1 MTNPDFRRSQE
12 SATPS
17 GEDVDTAVQTS
28 PSLFDKCQRFFD
40 ESGDYAKAKEADLY
54 PYFRPIDRSEGT
66 RAHMNGQEIIMA
78 GSNNYLG
85 LTSDPR
91 VKKAAQDA
99 VEKYGTGCTGSRFL
113 NGTLDLHLE
122 LESRLADF
130 MGKDEAVLFSTGY
143 MTNEGVIQAVAGRND
158 IIFSDKDNHACIVQG
173 TQVSLADTMR
183 YRHNDLE
190 HLEKLLQRASEDRP
204 GAGKLIATD
213 GVFSMSGKI
222 ARVPELLDLATR
234 YDAALMLDDAHA
246 IGVIGP
252 AGRGSAST
260 FGLVDEVDIITGT
273 FSKSFS
279 SLGGFAVGD
288 HDVIEFIRHEASAHI
303 FSASMPPANTATVL
317 KCLDILEEEPER
329 LERLWEISDYMRD
342 GFRNL
347 GFDVWDSE
355 SPIIPVVIG
364 DMNTCFQFWRDLL
377 DNGVFVNA
385 VVPPAVPPGQT
396 LMRTSYMATH
406 SNDELDRILDAF
418 YKVGTKHGVIGPNG
432 HATNGHTPNGHGANG
447 HGANGHA
454 ANGHT
459 SNGHADE
466 YSSNGHAT
474 NGHSSDGHSSNRQ
487 QNGGHS
493 AAA

>member
-1 MTNPDFRRSQE
+1 MTMPDPRRSQE
-12 SATPS
+12 NATS
-17 GEDVDTAVQTS
+17 RRDDTETVTRTE
-28 PSLFDKCQRFFD
+28 PSLFQKCHDFFD
-40 ESGDYAKAKEADLY
+40 ESGEYAQAKEAGLY
-54 PYFRPIDRSEGT
+54 PYFRPIEKNEGT
-66 RAHMNGQEIIMA
+66 TAYMNGHEIIMA

-85 LTSDPR
+85 LTADPR

-143 MTNEGVIQAVAGRND
+143 MTNEGVIQALAGRND
-158 IIFSDKDNHACIVQG
+158 IIFSDKENHACIVQG
-173 TQVSLADTMR
+173 TQISLADTQR
-183 YRHNDLE
+183 YRHNDFE
-190 HLEKLLQRASEDRP
+190 HLEKLLKRASEDRP
-204 GAGKLIATD
+204 DAGKLIATD

-222 ARVPELLDLATR
+222 ARVPQLLELAER
-234 YDAALMLDDAHA
+234 YNAALMLDDAHA

-252 AGRGSAST
+252 GGRGSAST
-260 FGLVDEVDIITGT
+260 FGLTDQVDVITGT

-288 HDVIEFIRHEASAHI
+288 ENVIEFIRHSASSHI

-329 LERLWEISDYMRD
+329 LERLWEISNYMRD

-347 GFDVWDSE
+347 GFDVWNSE

-364 DMNTCFQFWRDLL
+364 DMNTCFRFWRDLL
-377 DNGVFVNA
+377 DAGVFVNA
-385 VVPPAVPPGQT
+385 VIPPAVPAGQT

-406 SNDELDRILDAF
+406 TDKELDAILDAF
-418 YKVGTKHGVIGPNG
+418 YKVGTKHGVISSNGHHATNGQSNGSSTSGRSTSG
-432 HATNGHTPNGHGANG
+432 HATNGHAADHSPNGSM
-447 HGANGHA
+447 NGHA
-454 ANGHT
+454 NGKA
-459 SNGHADE
+459 S
-466 YSSNGHAT
+466 T
-474 NGHSSDGHSSNRQ
+474 N
-487 QNGGHS
+487 GHS